1 MKNTLKLLA
10 TVFLAAFVSL
20 GAAAQ
25 GKDYKIELSFKDAK
39 AGGKYI
45 FKSKDLA
52 ENFSDT
58 ITLKKDGEKVT
69 FKKVYTE
76 PFSLNFFYQGPVD
89 EKPQIGNG
97 IFIDGPQTLKISA
110 PEVKDLVI
118 ATKAGGI
125 FDNALIQSIEAKT
138 GQTYRK
144 FMAYQDASK
153 ANDKPK
159 ADSLMQDI
167 RKISAEIKDIQ
178 KEYIAKNPQSVY
190 SAVLLTGMLRDDLK
204 EIEPLFD
211 AFSADVKVSKY
222 GKQIADKFV
231 SIKAIQPGQPAP
243 DFSLTDIDGK
253 NLKLSDFRGK
263 WVLLDFWGSW
273 CIWCRRGN
281 PSLVELYEKYGG
293 KDFEIIGLAARDKE
307 DAWKKAIEDDHLTWK
322 HANLEMNEGS
332 SDLPA
337 KYNVAGYPTK
347 ILVDPE
353 GNISVISV
361 GYHEKDDPIVLKIVE
376 SLGETYVK

>member
-10 TVFLAAFVSL
+10 TIFLVAFVSL
-20 GAAAQ
+20 GAVAQ

-45 FKSKDLA
+45 FRSKDLSD
-52 ENFSDT
+52 NFTDT
-58 ITLKKDGEKVT
+58 ITLKKAGEKVI
-69 FKKVYTE
+69 FKKAYTE
-76 PFSLNFFYQGPVD
+76 PFSLNVSYMAPG
-89 EKPQIGNG
+89 EKKPQMGNG
-97 IFIDGPQTLKISA
+97 LFIDAPQTLKMSA
-110 PEVKDLVI
+110 PAVEDLAF
-118 ATKAGGI
+118 ATKAGGV
-125 FDNALIQSIEAKT
+125 FDNALIQSIEIKNAEA
-138 GQTYRK
+138 YRK
-144 FMAYQDASK
+144 FLAYQDASK
-153 ANDKPK
+153 NKDKAK
-159 ADSLMQDI
+159 ADSLMQDV
-167 RKISAEIKDIQ
+167 RKMGTEVKDLQ
-178 KEYIAKNPQSVY
+178 KKYIAENPQSVY
-190 SAVLLTGMLRDDLK
+190 SAALLTGMLRDDLK
-204 EIEPLFD
+204 EIEPFFD

-231 SIKAIQPGQPAP
+231 SIKAIQPGKPAP

-307 DAWKKAIEDDHLTWK
+307 DAWKKAIVDDHLTWK
-322 HANLEMNEGS
+322 HANLEMNEGG

-361 GYHEKDDPIVLKIVE
+361 GYHETDDPIVLKMVE

>member
-10 TVFLAAFVSL
+10 TVFLAVFVSL
-20 GAAAQ
+20 GATAQ
-25 GKDYKIELSFKDAK
+25 NKDYKVELSFKDAK

-45 FKSKDLA
+45 FRSKDLKD
-52 ENFSDT
+52 NFADT

-76 PFSLNFFYQGPVD
+76 PFSLNFFYQGPED

-97 IFIDGPQTLKISA
+97 VFVDGPQTLKISA
-110 PEVKDLVI
+110 PAVADLVV

-138 GQTYRK
+138 GQTYNK

-167 RKISAEIKDIQ
+167 RKISTEIKDIQ
-178 KEYIAKNPQSVY
+178 KEYIAKNPQNIY
-190 SAVLLTGMLRDDLK
+190 SALLLSGMLRDDLK

-222 GKQIADKFV
+222 GKQITEKLEA
-231 SIKAIQPGQPAP
+231 IKAVQPGKPAY

-253 NLKLSDFRGK
+253 TLKLSDFRGK

-281 PSLVELYEKYGG
+281 PSLVDLYEKYGG

-307 DAWKKAIEDDHLTWK
+307 EAWKKAIVDDQLTWR
-322 HANLEMNEGS
+322 HANLELNEGG

-361 GYHEKDDPIVLKIVE
+361 GYHEKDDPIVLKMVE
-376 SLGETYVK
+376 ALGETYVK

>member
-20 GAAAQ
+20 GATAQ
-25 GKDYKIELSFKDAK
+25 NKDYKVELSFKDAK

-45 FKSKDLA
+45 FRSKDLA
-52 ENFSDT
+52 DNFADT

-69 FKKVYTE
+69 FKKAYTE
-76 PFSLNFFYQGPVD
+76 PFSLNFFYQGPED

-97 IFIDGPQTLKISA
+97 VFIDGLQTLKISA

-138 GQTYRK
+138 GQTYSK

-153 ANDKPK
+153 AGDKPK

-167 RKISAEIKDIQ
+167 RKISAEIKDVQ

-190 SAVLLTGMLRDDLK
+190 SAVLLSGMLREDLK

-222 GKQIADKFV
+222 GKQITEKLEA
-231 SIKAIQPGQPAP
+231 IKAVQPGKPAY

-253 NLKLSDFRGK
+253 TLKLSDFRGK

-281 PSLVELYEKYGG
+281 PSLVDLYEKYGG

-307 DAWKKAIEDDHLTWK
+307 EAWKKAIVDDHLSWK
-322 HANLEMNEGS
+322 HANLEMNEGG

-361 GYHEKDDPIVLKIVE
+361 GYHEKDDPIVLKMVE
-376 SLGETYVK
+376 ALGETYVK

>member
-10 TVFLAAFVSL
+10 TVLLAAFVSL

-39 AGGKYI
+39 AGGNYI
-45 FKSKDLA
+45 FRSKDLKD
-52 ENFSDT
+52 NFADT

-69 FKKVYTE
+69 FKKAYTE
-76 PFSLNFFYQGPVD
+76 PFSLNISYMAPG
-89 EKPQIGNG
+89 EKKPQMGNG
-97 IFIDGPQTLKISA
+97 LFIDAPQTLKMSA
-110 PEVKDLVI
+110 PTVEDLAF
-118 ATKAGGI
+118 ATKAGGV
-125 FDNALIQSIEAKT
+125 FDNPLIQSIEIKNAEA
-138 GQTYRK
+138 YRK
-144 FMAYQDASK
+144 FLAYQDALQAK
-153 ANDKPK
+153 DKPK
-159 ADSLMQDI
+159 ADSLMQDV
-167 RKISAEIKDIQ
+167 RKMSADIKDIQ
-178 KEYIAKNPQSVY
+178 KKYIAETPQSVY
-190 SAVLLTGMLRDDLK
+190 SAALLTGMLRDDMK

-211 AFSADVKVSKY
+211 AFTANVKASKY

-253 NLKLSDFRGK
+253 NMKLSDFRGK

-307 DAWKKAIEDDHLTWK
+307 DAWKKAIVDDHLTWK
-322 HANLEMNEGS
+322 HANLEMNEGG

-337 KYNVAGYPTK
+337 KYNVASYPTK

-361 GYHEKDDPIVLKIVE
+361 GYHETDDPIVLKIVE